1 MIAPAS
7 SPAVFRRARRDDVP
21 AIIAMLADDALGMSR
36 ERPGLPLEQSYLDAF
51 AAIDASPHQL
61 LAVAERDG
69 IVIGS
74 LQLTFIPGLS
84 RRGSWRCLVEAVRV
98 AAHLRGTGIGAR
110 FMHWAIEEARR
121 RNCRM
126 IQLTTDKSRHD
137 AHRFYER
144 LGFKATHQGMKLE
157 LAQA

>member
-1 MIAPAS
+1 MTAPAS
-7 SPAVFRRARRDDVP
+7 TPVVFRRARLDDVP
-21 AIIAMLADDALGMSR
+21 AIIAMLADDALGKAR
-36 ERPGLPLEQSYLDAF
+36 ERPGLPLETSYLDAF
-51 AAIDASPHQL
+51 AAIDGSPNQL
-61 LAVAERDG
+61 LAVAEQDG
-69 IVIGS
+69 TVIGS

-126 IQLTTDKSRHD
+126 IQLTTDKSRRD

-144 LGFKATHQGMKLE
+144 LGFKATHEGMKLE
-157 LAQA
+157 LTTA